1 MVLVLVLTLFSLLSA
16 PCSSTLLNDFQ
27 ALLALKDGFE
37 LTSLW
42 LTSWDASKASTVCSW
57 QGVQCLHHRVISID
71 LTDLSLGGS
80 VSPAI
85 SQLDA
90 LYHLSLA
97 GNNFTGNI
105 VIANLSN
112 LQFLNISNNQF
123 SGQVDWDFSSLNN
136 LQKLDAYNNNLTG
149 VLPFGVVTLER
160 LRYLDFGGNYFHGE
174 IPISYGN
181 MSSLE
186 YLSLAGNDLSGRIP
200 RELGNLTTL
209 KELYLGY
216 YNVFEGGIP
225 RELSKLEYLVHLDLA
240 SCGLDGMIP
249 YELGNLMQLDTLY
262 LQTNLLSGPIPP
274 EIGNLTNLVNLDLS
288 NNALTGEIPTSFI
301 NLDKL
306 ELFNLFLNRLHGSIP
321 PYVAYFPNLQV
332 LGLWMNNFTGTIPQ
346 HLGANE
352 QLQNL
357 DLSSNK
363 LTGTIPPNLC
373 ASNQL
378 RVLIL
383 LKNFLF
389 GPIPD
394 SLGTCSSLVR
404 VRLGQNYLNG
414 SVPNG
419 FIYLPELNL
428 LELQSNYLSG
438 DLSEIED
445 EASPPTKLAQLNL
458 SNNLIT
464 GIIPS
469 SISNF
474 TSLQI
479 LLLAGNQFS
488 GPIPYSIGRLQNLIK
503 LDVSRNALSGQI
515 PPEIASCSHLTYLDL
530 SQNVLSGPIP
540 PQISSIKILNYLNLT
555 RNNLDGPIPE
565 SIKSM
570 KSLTNLD
577 FSFNNLSGQI
587 PLSGQFAL
595 LNASSFS
602 NNPGLCGPL
611 VATPCAK
618 TTQNHDQEQ
627 NHNHH
632 HLLFLFAL
640 VLLVISFVFA
650 IAAIIRSRSTQ
661 NSKNL
666 TWKMTIFSNAI
677 DLTVQDILQCIKDNN
692 IIGRGGAGVVYHGI
706 TPNGTQ
712 IAVKKLINFGHN
724 HHSSFKAEIQTL
736 GSIRHRNIVKLLA
749 FCTNG
754 TMQLLVY
761 EYMSN
766 GSLSEVLHNRK
777 ATKCGAVV
785 LGWEMR
791 KKVATEAAKGVGYLH
806 HDCDPMIVHR
816 DIKAGNILL
825 DEAMEAHVA
834 DFGLAKFFGHS
845 DMSTE
850 YMSAV
855 AGSYGYIAPE
865 YAYTLRVDE
874 KSDVYSF
881 GVVLL
886 ELLTGQRPIG
896 DFGEG
901 VNIVEWS
908 RRATNGKTLNVSRII
923 DPRLMAVPL
932 EEAMHFFFIAMQC
945 VHDNS
950 VERPTMREVAQML
963 SEFPQRKGVAQQCN
977 SPSSSLVNQKLYH
990 TDRKD
995 QPFGRLGHDLLI

>member
-1 MVLVLVLTLFSLLSA
+1 MRRDVLGMGSILILLSA
-16 PCSSTLLNDFQ
+16 SRSSTLLNDFQ
-27 ALLALKDGFE
+27 ALLALKEGFE
-37 LTSLW
+37 LTSSRLP
-42 LTSWDASKASTVCSW
+42 SWDASNASTVCSW
-57 QGVQCLHHRVISID
+57 EGVQCLHRRVISLD

-105 VIANLSN
+105 VIAKLSN
-112 LQFLNISNNQF
+112 LQFLNISNYQF
-123 SGQVDWDFSSLNN
+123 SSWVDWDFSSLNN
-136 LQKLDAYNNNLTG
+136 LEKLDAYNNNLTG
-149 VLPFGVVTLER
+149 VLPFGVLTLEK
-160 LRYLDFGGNYFHGE
+160 LRYLDLGGNYFHGE

-225 RELSKLEYLVHLDLA
+225 RELSKLENLVHLDLA
-240 SCGLDGMIP
+240 SCGFDGMIP
-249 YELGNLMQLDTLY
+249 YELGNLMQLDSLY
-262 LQTNLLSGPIPP
+262 LETNLLSGPIPP
-274 EIGNLTNLVNLDLS
+274 DIGNLTNLVNLDLS

-321 PYVAYFPNLQV
+321 TYVADFPNLQV
-332 LGLWMNNFTGTIPQ
+332 LGLWMNNLTDTIPQ
-346 HLGANE
+346 HLGANG

-363 LTGTIPPNLC
+363 LTGNIPPNLC
-373 ASNQL
+373 ATNQP

-414 SVPNG
+414 RVPNG

-438 DLSEIED
+438 DLSENED
-445 EASPPTKLAQLNL
+445 EASPPTKLAQLYL

-464 GIIPS
+464 GFIPS

-479 LLLAGNQFS
+479 LLLEGNQFS
-488 GPIPYSIGRLQNLIK
+488 GPIPYSIGRLQDLIK

-530 SQNVLSGPIP
+530 SQNVLSRPIP

-565 SIKSM
+565 SIGSM

-587 PLSGQFAL
+587 PVSGQFTL

-611 VATPCAK
+611 VAIPCTK
-618 TTQNHDQEQ
+618 TTQNRDQEQ

-632 HLLFLFAL
+632 HLFFLFAL
-640 VLLVISFVFA
+640 VLLSKTSCNA
-650 IAAIIRSRSTQ
+650 SR
-661 NSKNL
+661 KN
-666 TWKMTIFSNAI
+666 K
-677 DLTVQDILQCIKDNN
+677 

-706 TPNGTQ
+706 TPNGNQ

-754 TMQLLVY
+754 TMQLLIY

-766 GSLSEVLHNRK
+766 GNLSEVLHNRK
-777 ATKCGAVV
+777 ATKCGTVV
-785 LGWEMR
+785 LGWELR
-791 KKVATEAAKGVGYLH
+791 KKVATEAAKGVCYLH

-816 DIKAGNILL
+816 DVKAGNILL
-825 DEAMEAHVA
+825 NEAMEAHVA

-908 RRATNGKTLNVSRII
+908 RRTTNGKISNVSRII

-932 EEAMHFFFIAMQC
+932 EEAMHFFLIAMQC
-945 VHDNS
+945 VHHDNS

-963 SEFPQRKGVAQQCN
+963 SEFPQDKGVAQQCN
-977 SPSSSLVNQKLYH
+977 SLSSSLVNQKLYH

-995 QPFGRLGHDLLI
+995 QPFVRLGHFLL